1 MSVLIAFRNTECRT
15 LIEVEEEKRRA
26 KEELIKL
33 GCVLI
38 MP

>member
-15 LIEVEEEKRRA
+15 IIEVEEEKRGA

-33 GCVLI
+33 GCVLRV
-38 MP
+38 P